1 MGQTIRVQKY
11 GGTSVG
17 DPDRIQK
24 VARRIQ
30 RHVEDGEKVVVVV
43 SAMGRTTDS
52 LIQKAREFM
61 TRPSRRELD
70 MLLTTGEQQSIA
82 FLAMALRAIG
92 VRARSLTGQQ
102 AGIFTSDYHGN
113 ARILRVEH
121 ARITELLQD
130 FNVLVVAGFQGA
142 TEAGDL
148 TTLGRGG
155 SDTTAVALASAL
167 GVRECEIFTDTDG
180 IYTTD
185 PHLIPSA
192 QKRVSIEYDDMI
204 ELAALGAR
212 VLEPRAVWFA
222 RRYGVVLHIRSAFNF
237 EPGTIVADLET
248 LKERNMLTDNPIT
261 GVALDL
267 NHARVDLH
275 RVPDTPGVAARI
287 FAALGDAKVNVDMII
302 QGVKAVTAS
311 RQQMAFAIHK
321 DDIETAVHTLK
332 PLLAEDGGHVEVETE
347 VAKLSIVGKAISS
360 TPGLA
365 AKFFEAVAAAGAN
378 IEMITTSEIRI
389 SVMIPAE
396 HAEAALGSVHAAFGL
411 AS

>member
-321 DDIETAVHTLK
+321 DDIETAVQTLK

>member
-1 MGQTIRVQKY
+1 MGIPIRVLKF

-17 DPDRIQK
+17 DQDRIQK
-24 VARRIQ
+24 VARRVQ
-30 RHVEDGEKVVVVV
+30 RHTLAGEKVVVVV
-43 SAMGRTTDS
+43 SAMGRTTDA
-52 LIQKAREFM
+52 LIRRAREFM
-61 TRPSRRELD
+61 ARPTRRELD

-82 FLAMALRAIG
+82 YLALALNAIG
-92 VRARSLTGQQ
+92 IAARSMTGQQ
-102 AGIFTSDYHGN
+102 AGIITSDYHGS
-113 ARILRVEH
+113 ARILRVEREPLQQ
-121 ARITELLQD
+121 ALTEYD
-130 FNVLVVAGFQGA
+130 VVVVAGFQGVTHTGA
-142 TEAGDL
+142 L

-155 SDTTAVALASAL
+155 SDTTAVAIASAL
-167 GVRECEIFTDTDG
+167 EVETCEIYTDTDG

-192 QKRVSIEYDDMI
+192 KKLAGIEYDDMI

-222 RRYGVVLHIRSAFNF
+222 RRYGIVLHVRSAFNF
-237 EPGTIVADLET
+237 EDGTIVADLAT

-287 FAALGDAKVNVDMII
+287 FEALGAANINVDMII
-302 QGVKAVTAS
+302 QGVKAVSES
-311 RQQMAFAIHK
+311 RQQMAFAIRK
-321 DDIETAVHTLK
+321 SDVQTAVETLT
-332 PLLAEDGGHVEVETE
+332 PLLLEDGGHVEVEHD
-347 VAKLSIVGKAISS
+347 VAKLSVVGKAISS

-365 AKFFEAVAAAGAN
+365 AKFFGAVAAAGAN

-389 SVMIPAE
+389 SVMIPAT
-396 HAEAALGSVHAAFGL
+396 HAEAALRSVHDAFGL
-411 AS
+411 AQ

>member
-1 MGQTIRVQKY
+1 MGHTIRVQKY

-17 DPDRIQK
+17 DPDRIKK
-24 VARRIQ
+24 VARRVQ

-82 FLAMALRAIG
+82 FLAMALRAID

-102 AGIFTSDYHGN
+102 AGILTSDYHGS

-121 ARITELLQD
+121 ARLTELLEEFD
-130 FNVLVVAGFQGA
+130 VLVVAGFQGA
-142 TEAGDL
+142 TEKGDM

-185 PHLIPSA
+185 PHIIPQA
-192 QKRVSIEYDDMI
+192 KKCVSIEYDDMI

-237 EPGTIVADLET
+237 EPGTIVADQET

-321 DDIETAVHTLK
+321 DDIETAVATLE
-332 PLLAEDGGHVEVETE
+332 PLLAEDGGHVEVETA

-365 AKFFEAVAAAGAN
+365 AKFFAAVANAGAN

-396 HAEAALGSVHAAFGL
+396 HAEAALASVHDAFGL